1 LLFNGETNLAV
12 NLEGEKDRHSS
23 DVSGPFEELFLKSV
37 TPSIFFSVFLLFNGE
52 EANNLAATLEGE
64 KDRTH
69 LFGELFLLKLKFV
82 VAGLAS
88 EEEIDTVDGFLT

>member
-1 LLFNGETNLAV
+1 LLFNAETNLAA
-12 NLEGEKDRHSS
+12 NL
-23 DVSGPFEELFLKSV
+23 
-37 TPSIFFSVFLLFNGE
+37 
-52 EANNLAATLEGE
+52 EANNLAATLGGE

-88 EEEIDTVDGFLT
+88 EDEIDTVDGFLTLP